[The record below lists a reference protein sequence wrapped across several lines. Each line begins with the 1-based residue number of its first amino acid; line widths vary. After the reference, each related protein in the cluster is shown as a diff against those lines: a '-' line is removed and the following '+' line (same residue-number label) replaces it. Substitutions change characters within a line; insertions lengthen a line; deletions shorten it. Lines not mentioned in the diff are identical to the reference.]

1 MSKTS
6 DAVVVGFDLGHGE
19 TAVAWA
25 HTGKNS
31 VPNVID
37 LKGRGGRQHVTAVA
51 TLPPET
57 QPPDA
62 GRTGTVLVGEDAVWA
77 RDVDR
82 LYLAF
87 KSPYVDRE
95 EVRRPVHL
103 FVGKIR
109 QDIDDMRTIPA
120 AKRVE
125 WVFGAPSGWDRDIMD
140 AYAQVLAD
148 AVRGPVTVVPES
160 RAALLYARDAGEV
173 RVDVDRLLGS
183 VLVTDLGSSTT
194 DFTAV
199 IGRSARPFDY
209 GTRLGAHLI
218 DKTILAR
225 VVERHPER
233 ARLEEALDDT
243 TERLKLELRCR
254 QAKEQF
260 FRTDPERFVRD
271 AREMVV
277 VTHPVFD
284 AGGRVLVVIELSGAD
299 MAEVLDT
306 PQPALEQRSWRQA
319 YRDDLIQAADE
330 MPADP
335 DVVLLTGGASRMR
348 FVQEI
353 TSEVFGDDRVLLGAE
368 PEVAIARGLAL
379 AGRTSV
385 RAEGFRKDV
394 RKLLA
399 GDRIESLIADRL
411 PALTDELGRAAA
423 DGITDR
429 HIVGAMRRWR
439 SGSIR
444 TLNDVAKEVAAGVHG
459 ELTDPD
465 NPTITKV
472 VVAWQNDLLPDINEL
487 TRPVCERWHV
497 PPASMALSPI
507 RLSGS
512 KDWRISVD
520 VGPATGMLTGI
531 AATVG
536 VAVAGVL
543 AMTLFGGGVAII
555 ATTGP
560 LGVIIAFVAGL
571 WALFVGMEAAKER
584 IGDVNLPAM
593 VRELR
598 SEDKLVAKLREKA
611 AVNEAALA
619 TSLGRQFAADDDGD
633 IARQLNQLVARELER
648 LAEEAELLIS

>member
-6 DAVVVGFDLGHGE
+6 DAVVIGFDLGHGE
-19 TAVAWA
+19 TAVSWA

-51 TLPPET
+51 TLPP
-57 QPPDA
+57 D
-62 GRTGTVLVGEDAVWA
+62 TVLVGEDAVWA
-77 RDVDR
+77 RDVGE

-87 KSPYVDRE
+87 KSPHVDRE
-95 EVRRPVHL
+95 EVRRPVQL

-109 QDIDDMRTIPA
+109 QDIDEMRTVPA

-125 WVFGAPSGWDRDIMD
+125 WVFGAPSGWDRDVMS

-148 AVRGPVTVVPES
+148 AVAGSVTVVPES

-173 RVDVDRLLGS
+173 RVDMDRLLGS

-218 DKTILAR
+218 DKSILDR
-225 VVERHPER
+225 VVERHHER
-233 ARLEEALDDT
+233 DRLEEALDDT

-260 FRTDPERFVRD
+260 FRTDPERFLRD

-284 AGGRVLVVIELSGAD
+284 AGGRTLVVIELSGAD
-299 MAEVLDT
+299 MEEVLDT
-306 PQPALEQRSWRQA
+306 PQRALGERSWRQA
-319 YRDDLIQAADE
+319 YRDDLVQAAEE
-330 MPADP
+330 MRVEP

-353 TSEVFGDDRVLLGAE
+353 TTDVFGDDRVLLGAE

-379 AGRTSV
+379 AGRTSI

-399 GDRIESLIADRL
+399 GNRIESLIADRL
-411 PALTDELGRAAA
+411 PALTDEIGKAAA

-429 HIVGAMRRWR
+429 HIVGVMRRWR
-439 SGSIR
+439 RREIR
-444 TLNDVAKEVAAGVHG
+444 TLNDVAAEVATALHD

-465 NPTITKV
+465 NPTIAKV

-497 PPASMALSPI
+497 PPTSMALSPI

-512 KDWRISVD
+512 KDWQISVD
-520 VGPATGMLTGI
+520 VGPATSMLTGI

-560 LGVIIAFVAGL
+560 LGVIIAFVAGI
-571 WALFVGMEAAKER
+571 WALFVGMEAAKEKVR
-584 IGDVNLPAM
+584 EVNLPVM
-593 VRELR
+593 VREMR
-598 SEDKLVAKLREKA
+598 GEDKLVEKLREKA

-619 TSLGRQFAADDDGD
+619 ISLGRQFAADDNGD
-633 IARQLNQLVARELER
+633 ILRQLNQLVAKELDR